1 MGVNDRLHLN
11 RGQGKPAQTREK
23 TEREVTMNKEMQTV
37 KGLISIVTFDGDD
50 EGCAVSVQLDGVEI
64 AGGDYDLW
72 AGAIFLNGFE
82 KKCFENFEEVLR
94 YAAQIVCDLGAAA

>member
-1 MGVNDRLHLN
+1 MNERLHYN
-11 RGQGKPAQTREK
+11 CGQGKLAPNKRDNRE
-23 TEREVTMNKEMQTV
+23 RVTMNKEMQTV

>member
-1 MGVNDRLHLN
+1 MNERLHYN
-11 RGQGKPAQTREK
+11 CGQGKPAQTREK

-37 KGLISIVTFDGDD
+37 KGLISIVTFGTDD

>member
-1 MGVNDRLHLN
+1 MNERLHYN
-11 RGQGKPAQTREK
+11 CGQGKLAPNKRDNRE
-23 TEREVTMNKEMQTV
+23 RVTMNKEMQTV
-37 KGLISIVTFDGDD
+37 KGLISIVTFGTDD